1 MLTCSS
7 RNTLAR
13 SFVYQVG
20 KSTLVRSLVRHYTRQ
35 NVNEVQGPITVV
47 SGKRR
52 RLTLIECPNDISSM
66 MDVAKVA
73 DLVLLMIDAHYGF
86 EMETFEFLNIL
97 QVHGFPK
104 VMGVLSHLD
113 LFKSTKLVARKKKE
127 LKQRF
132 WTEIYQVRRCLLVCA
147 PLARGQTPLT
157 LLSAAA
163 AAASGATAGIEAVLS
178 LGCRLQQVVH
188 QGRYDEHCSLHFGHE
203 VPSVAMALGA
213 SVLYCRPS
221 RGLDTSAAVR

>member
-132 WTEIYQVRRCLLVCA
+132 WTEIYQVRRCLLVCSSCPRTKA
-147 PLARGQTPLT
+147 FNALVGCCCRRRRRRHCRDRSCSISRVSTTTSGTPR
-157 LLSAAA
+157 A
-163 AAASGATAGIEAVLS
+163 I
-178 LGCRLQQVVH
+178 R
-188 QGRYDEHCSLHFGHE
+188 
-203 VPSVAMALGA
+203 
-213 SVLYCRPS
+213 
-221 RGLDTSAAVR
+221 